1 MIGKD
6 ENYITGI
13 YTYIYED
20 EKYYEHFFS
29 CPGSSMYLPLDVV
42 TRCFS
47 HLYSSQ
53 YDWYKWEIHLVTKV
67 SDSKIGKCSHSAGTK
82 NLTWLLFHEWSLACL
97 LVQILTGLQLLT
109 SSHGYCCFVDYT
121 TGGRVRSE
129 SRPNFS
135 HHLYTIC
142 AEGIIDSLN
151 SLDVHNWNLVHYV
164 WTCFMSPD
172 WNDTE
177 YWQSWILLDTKF
189 WNLNAQ
195 CRWSRL

>member
-1 MIGKD
+1 MNIFLAALAALCTYPWTTSRGVFLIDTRPNMIGI
-6 ENYITGI
+6 N
-13 YTYIYED
+13 
-20 EKYYEHFFS
+20 EKYTWSPKYQTARSENVHIVLAQSTLITEKSHVAPFS
-29 CPGSSMYLPLDVV
+29 RM
-42 TRCFS
+42 
-47 HLYSSQ
+47 
-53 YDWYKWEIHLVTKV
+53 V
-67 SDSKIGKCSHSAGTK
+67 S
-82 NLTWLLFHEWSLACL
+82 EPACL

>member
-20 EKYYEHFFS
+20 EKYYEHIFS
-29 CPGSSMYLPLDVV
+29 CPGPPMALIYTHPNM
-42 TRCFS
+42 
-47 HLYSSQ
+47 
-53 YDWYKWEIHLVTKV
+53 IHLVTWSPKYQTARSENV
-67 SDSKIGKCSHSAGTK
+67 HIVPAQKISRGSFFTNGLRACLPARTNTHRFTAADFI
-82 NLTWLLFHEWSLACL
+82 TWLLLLCWLHDRRSCAHDGQNHVPIFH
-97 LVQILTGLQLLT
+97 IT
-109 SSHGYCCFVDYT
+109 ST
-121 TGGRVRSE
+121 
-129 SRPNFS
+129 
-135 HHLYTIC
+135 
-142 AEGIIDSLN
+142 EGIIDSLN